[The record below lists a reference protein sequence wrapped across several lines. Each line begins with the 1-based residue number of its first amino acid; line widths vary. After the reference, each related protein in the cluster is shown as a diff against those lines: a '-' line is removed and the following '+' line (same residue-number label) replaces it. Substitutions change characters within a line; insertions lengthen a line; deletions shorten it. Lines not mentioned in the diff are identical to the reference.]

1 MSVREVGL
9 DGLPGDGIILHP
21 DEAIAI
27 ACVAA
32 SKRLVLRVLDLIAVV
47 DGRVVITSGRESSG
61 RAI

>member
-9 DGLPGDGIILHP
+9 DGLPGDGVILHP

-47 DGRVVITSGRESSG
+47 GG
-61 RAI
+61 